1 MTKYSTSSL
10 LIKSTPKD
18 EVWKEN
24 ERTGHIPSHLAGCRP
39 DLAAAP
45 PGEGPEVLAPLLPW
59 LRGCRRWGREWS
71 RTPPTE
77 AAGCRYD

>member
-45 PGEGPEVLAPLLPW
+45 GHDVDLHDPPLPIEGSVSCPSGSSRVVNRPE
-59 LRGCRRWGREWS
+59 
-71 RTPPTE
+71 RTS
-77 AAGCRYD
+77 